1 MLADTRFR
9 PHFDFVGDFAT
20 HYGIFPRLR
29 HVTAVRY
36 DDGRAVEDQWELLL
50 TRRHPPE
57 LLRVTFAPGDA
68 SAFAS
73 LLE

>member
-1 MLADTRFR
+1 MLADTRFHS
-9 PHFDFVGDFAT
+9 HFDFVGDF
-20 HYGIFPRLR
+20 
-29 HVTAVRY
+29 

>member
-1 MLADTRFR
+1 MLADTRFLR
-9 PHFDFVGDFAT
+9 FRRGFRNPLWDLS
-20 HYGIFPRLR
+20 RLR
-29 HVTAVRY
+29 HVTADRY